1 MKRLK
6 FYCICSDN
14 LELMMV
20 IECISPSGLSVPPSF
35 ILSSGPIPSLPDL
48 SGKITAITTS
58 PNGWTNNKIGMA
70 WFTETFI
77 PFANNHK
84 VANAPVLLLL
94 DGHNSYEVDMFC
106 EAAF

>member
-6 FYCICSDN
+6 FYCIRSDN

-35 ILSSGPIPSLPDL
+35 VLSSGPILSLPDL
-48 SGKITAITTS
+48 SGEIAAIATS
-58 PNGWTNNKIGMA
+58 PNGWTDNEIGMA

-77 PFANNHK
+77 PFANDHK
-84 VANAPVLLLL
+84 VADAPVLLLL
-94 DGHNSYEVDMFC
+94 DSHNSHESDMFRK
-106 EAAF
+106 AVF